1 MALNI
6 VRGYR
11 SPFWKSK
18 WNTQICARCPWF
30 WRLAASVKVMRWL
43 LALEA
48 SPVDKA
54 SFVFAELASG
64 QTVLLGVERPPQQH
78 SSLET
83 ADDSE
88 CQALSLLR
96 LHGVCYH
103 FCHSRQSF
111 SKVPGMPSNLVLQ
124 LDRAALALKS
134 IEKGEPQTPDCQPFA
149 AQRCHLDGNRDRAQ
163 LSV

>member
-1 MALNI
+1 MQALNI

-54 SFVFAELASG
+54 SFVFAEASCRHAAGAFYACQCTYHNLMLLLQLASG

-83 ADDSE
+83 VFCNGCGNDRILDTI
-88 CQALSLLR
+88 C
-96 LHGVCYH
+96 H
-103 FCHSRQSF
+103 FA
-111 SKVPGMPSNLVLQ
+111 G
-124 LDRAALALKS
+124 
-134 IEKGEPQTPDCQPFA
+134 
-149 AQRCHLDGNRDRAQ
+149 
-163 LSV
+163 

>member
-1 MALNI
+1 MA
-6 VRGYR
+6 
-11 SPFWKSK
+11 
-18 WNTQICARCPWF
+18 
-30 WRLAASVKVMRWL
+30 AAMTVSLTPSAILQDDPAV
-43 LALEA
+43 
-48 SPVDKA
+48 
-54 SFVFAELASG
+54 
-64 QTVLLGVERPPQQH
+64 VLLHIHMLHCSYLHLVIAHAAVLDIYAPLKTMSAACQ
-78 SSLET
+78 